1 MRKSSGFLAITTK
14 SDGKKSRTSTTQKKK
29 KKNSRGFQ
37 WDQEICVMGSLRRD
51 LPSSSGSKDQGD
63 DGRSSSG
70 LDSLDCSFV
79 GDARDSGAT
88 GGSEVLLNVYDL
100 TPMNNYGYWFGVGV
114 FHSGIEGM

>member
-1 MRKSSGFLAITTK
+1 
-14 SDGKKSRTSTTQKKK
+14 
-29 KKNSRGFQ
+29 
-37 WDQEICVMGSLRRD
+37 MGSLRRD